1 MGCCGRTDFS
11 PAADAE
17 LGTAQRVNYSAG
29 MVLGVDDFRQEHAW
43 LAGRDKRAL
52 RETIGYGVL
61 AGLGVSVP
69 PGDAQ
74 ATVHVQP
81 GLALAPDGR
90 LVAVT
95 GEQCASLAEWL
106 ATHPH
111 PALPPDRAV
120 QAWVLLAYDETLGTP
135 VPIPGE
141 PCRDE
146 SAQQADSRWSDSFR
160 LSLSWTPPVHAEE
173 AALKRFTAWL
183 RAIPVRDVTD
193 GEALQTAFRN
203 AVEALTLADDTPPPA
218 TLVLPRAQ
226 YRAYLDVAFDIWVH
240 QLRAVHMAP
249 YGPVQLSTG
258 AGSQE
263 SERALA
269 LARIDCTL
277 GTGGTLGGEVTVQT
291 LGNPLLL
298 HLRLL
303 QEWLVSHPEDDAP
316 YDATYVLGRGDE
328 RLPHAQDLLQR
339 FFGTRPEAERTERGP
354 MARVD
359 RAGGSTREAKALLTP
374 AVKHPGKKDDP
385 ADYYG
390 PGMSAP
396 ILVTDGGT
404 GQAAEPK
411 DGQLLVGRDKHFVL
425 ADLVAGSDPPSLS
438 VAHGRAGHPDD
449 LVLDTVQPLH
459 KKATP
464 AFAGMT
470 LSGTS
475 TSPPSPALQVTGG
488 ATVDVLQIG
497 ALGPAI
503 LAADRQHRVVE
514 ARRWDGEFPEERDPP
529 PLYYGPAQ
537 TAPVRIEDG
546 GTGLD
551 ALPAPLQVL
560 VGRNDTDKRAYVLAG
575 LAAGPNASIV
585 LSHVDTPP
593 LTTQPS
599 QRLFTLT
606 IDAKASGGMNVA
618 AAPNGSVSVAV
629 QDNTAT
635 LDTVQP
641 LRTTA
646 APTFAALSLSKP
658 NQSDDPTHRL
668 GWNSKTHRV
677 VASNAAARSAL
688 RLVRTQAEAVVQPTD
703 EVLVF
708 AGDAAFKLTLPD
720 PLLTDGRTLVVKV
733 LPDGKGVAVQTTDFG
748 DLQLNAAEAMTL
760 VASRDLR
767 QWLLVSVL
775 RRG

>member
-43 LAGRDKRAL
+43 LAGRDERAL

-69 PGDAQ
+69 ATDPQ
-74 ATVHVQP
+74 PTVHVQP

-95 GEQCASLAEWL
+95 GEQCAGLAEWV
-106 ATHPH
+106 AAHPH
-111 PALPPDRAV
+111 PAPPPDGVV

-146 SAQQADSRWSDSFR
+146 SAQQADSRWTDSFR
-160 LSLSWTPPVHAEE
+160 LTLSWTPPVHAEE

-183 RAIPVRDVTD
+183 RAIPVRDVAD
-193 GEALQTAFRN
+193 SKSLQDAFRS
-203 AVEALTLADDTPPPA
+203 AVEQLKLDKDPPA
-218 TLVLPRAQ
+218 PTGLVVPRAT

-240 QLRAVHMAP
+240 QLRALHMAP
-249 YGPVQLSTG
+249 YGPVQLGTG
-258 AGSQE
+258 AGSQA

-277 GTGGTLGGEVTVQT
+277 GAGGTLGGEATVQT

-298 HLRLL
+298 HLRML

-316 YDATYVLGRGDE
+316 YDATYVLGRKDDQ
-328 RLPHAQDLLQR
+328 LPNAQSLLDH
-339 FFGTRPEAERTERGP
+339 FFGAERRPERAERGP

-359 RAGGSTREAKALLTP
+359 RVGGSTRDARALLTP
-374 AVKHPGKKDDP
+374 ALKHPGTKDVP

-396 ILVTDGGT
+396 IPVTDGGT

-425 ADLVAGSDPPSLS
+425 ADLLAGGDPPNLS
-438 VAHGRAGHPDD
+438 VTHGRAGHPDD

-459 KKATP
+459 TKATP

-475 TSPPSPALQVTGG
+475 TSPPSPALQVAGG
-488 ATVDVLQIG
+488 AAVDVLQIG

-514 ARRWDGEFPEERDPP
+514 ARRWDGRLPEGRDAP

-537 TAPVRIEDG
+537 EAPVRIEDG

-551 ALPAPLQVL
+551 ARPAPLQL
-560 VGRNDTDKRAYVLAG
+560 LIGRNDNDSRSYVLAN
-575 LAAGPNASIV
+575 LAAGPNAAIA
-585 LSHVDTPP
+585 LSHIDTPP

-606 IDAKASGGMNVA
+606 IDAKGGGGMNVV
-618 AAPNGSVSVAV
+618 AAPNGSVSVSV
-629 QDNTAT
+629 QDDTAT

-641 LRTTA
+641 LGTSA
-646 APTFAALSLSKP
+646 APAFAALSLSRP

-668 GWNSKTHRV
+668 GWNAKTRRV
-677 VASNAAARSAL
+677 VASNAAAQAAL
-688 RLVRTQAEAVVQPTD
+688 RLVKTQAEAVVQPTD

-708 AGDAAFKLTLPD
+708 VGDAAFKLTLPD
-720 PLLTDGRTLVVKV
+720 PLLTDGRTLVLKV
-733 LPDGKGVAVQTTDFG
+733 LPNGKGVSVQTTDFG

-760 VASRDLR
+760 VASRDLK